1 MSGRKARVADA
12 IRDTLAEMIAR
23 EVKDPRV
30 TAAGVVSITS
40 VEMNVDLSVATV
52 RVSIFSSPDG
62 SRGGGDDK
70 VADKALEGLKAAA
83 GYLRGPLA
91 RKLRLARP
99 PELRFTRDTGL
110 AERPLAANH
119 LFIKSDRVQEQ
130 MEQVHAEFAI
140 EPIPLTRCSRC
151 NEPLAPLDKRDAR
164 DLVPPYVYEA
174 HAQFLQCTGC
184 GRIYWKGSHVRRMA
198 IPARMKKK

>member
-52 RVSIFSSPDG
+52 RVSVY
-62 SRGGGDDK
+62 GDDK
-70 VADKALEGLKAAA
+70 VADKAVEGLKAAA

-110 AERPLAANH
+110 AFALEISRIVREDEERAKAAAGQ
-119 LFIKSDRVQEQ
+119 DV
-130 MEQVHAEFAI
+130 
-140 EPIPLTRCSRC
+140 
-151 NEPLAPLDKRDAR
+151 DKDQDPVDPGDAA
-164 DLVPPYVYEA
+164 DD
-174 HAQFLQCTGC
+174 
-184 GRIYWKGSHVRRMA
+184 
-198 IPARMKKK
+198 

>member
-1 MSGRKARVADA
+1 VSGRKARVGDA

-52 RVSIFSSPDG
+52 RVSVY
-62 SRGGGDDK
+62 GGDDK

-110 AERPLAANH
+110 AFALEISRIVREDEERAKAA
-119 LFIKSDRVQEQ
+119 RPP
-130 MEQVHAEFAI
+130 
-140 EPIPLTRCSRC
+140 EP
-151 NEPLAPLDKRDAR
+151 EPVPEPDE
-164 DLVPPYVYEA
+164 DLP
-174 HAQFLQCTGC
+174 GDD
-184 GRIYWKGSHVRRMA
+184 
-198 IPARMKKK
+198 